1 MALTYDLQDITL
13 VSPSVVEEA
22 TFTPQFANTEAG
34 YDLAVVYLT
43 SVEVTCEGSYSLN
56 GSDILLKAND
66 IFSANTR

>member
-1 MALTYDLQDITL
+1 MTLTYDLQSITPTST
-13 VSPSVVEEA
+13 VAVEEV

-43 SVEVTCEGSYSLN
+43 TLEVACEGSYSLN
-56 GSDILLKAND
+56 GSDTLLKAND